1 MAVKTE
7 ISDVNLRFGN
17 NIAKLRTKNK
27 FTTRELA
34 DKLGITTTAL
44 YYYEK
49 GYRTPSLDKIL
60 KLSELFSVS
69 VDTLLKADVDNLQEI
84 NDVPCALILNGERY
98 DFTFDR
104 DAYEKTKK
112 PFVINISGA

>member
-1 MAVKTE
+1 MAEKNE
-7 ISDVNLRFGN
+7 VNARFGS
-17 NIAKLRTKNK
+17 NIAKLRAKNK
-27 FTTRELA
+27 MSIRELA
-34 DKLGITTTAL
+34 DKLGVSQNSVWF
-44 YYYEK
+44 YEK
-49 GYRTPSLDKIL
+49 GDRIPSLDKIL

-69 VDTLLKADVDNLQEI
+69 VDTLLKADVDNLREVT
-84 NDVPCALILNGERY
+84 DVPCALILNGERY